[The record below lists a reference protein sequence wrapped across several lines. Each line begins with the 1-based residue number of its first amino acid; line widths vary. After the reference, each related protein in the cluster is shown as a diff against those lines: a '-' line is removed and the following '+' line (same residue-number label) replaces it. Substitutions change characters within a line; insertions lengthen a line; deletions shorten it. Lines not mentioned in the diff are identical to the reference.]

1 MNPWIRKEVRL
12 LFPNFVVGLLLILV
26 AWLLPS
32 EQHFG
37 PWTLLAGVPLLLCP
51 VILLLMSLDAFGRE
65 ITTGMFST
73 LLSQPVARERI
84 WWTKT
89 LLLVVCSGLL
99 WWGWWTA
106 FLLHASGQLS
116 ADGLSSVRNVSI
128 LYVAVVVAGGLWTVL
143 AFRQVTAA
151 LVITV
156 LTPFGLIM
164 ISFWL
169 LESRTDHLNVV
180 LAIILAVYAFAGIL
194 WAYRHFLRFE
204 DSRSFQEAVDFSQG
218 SLRLPSFL
226 RSWSPA
232 QSSGLRR
239 ALVWKEVNLLHGV
252 LVLAATMA
260 VVHLGVVGLRLWV
273 KGAYLRSHPDLEMVL
288 SGFWGL
294 WLIFP
299 LLIGAAVF
307 AEERRLGVWES
318 QLCLAVSR
326 RQQCVVKGLVGL
338 MLALCLGAAM
348 PVLFESNRLLQDSRY
363 DLVSILQEAELLGR
377 GGLSPRAMRVLAK
390 VVHALPFDPQPL
402 LLLAVISTALLLLS
416 TFTSSL
422 SRSLLQSLSAAVGGL
437 FVLAL
442 LLFWLEMPLSGSLLN
457 VGLFRGPL
465 GILILIP
472 MLVITMIWLISGNA
486 RQIWVGRRQWW
497 RNALVLLAVFL
508 GGSAATAMIYHR
520 VWERQTPSEPVPGTA
535 VLRLA
540 DRVQLQKRWDAI
552 AIKTADGRSWGAA
565 LLKESDDWRHA
576 QPLVEPIARL
586 QGSNWA
592 NIALCAYETVGIQD
606 DGSLWVSANPLR
618 RSNPA
623 EPDYRTREA
632 SSRMLQFGTDQD
644 WKHAVP
650 FRSGALLLKTN
661 GTLWMWEQKVI
672 RSLND
677 YQGLI
682 RVPPHQ
688 TSPDTDWAELELKT
702 DQLNLADFVIR
713 KKNGRAWASEGYPIS
728 VEAISLDDR
737 TRLCRTEH
745 LDSDRPSRYAELCT
759 VEVLEALFQ
768 VAIGTNGHLAVNG
781 VWEQLHKP
789 IGQRP
794 LWGWRRSHIP
804 LNDQRD
810 SLWQGLASDHETLV
824 SLRSDGTLWKW
835 NFPALPAEASQKARS
850 TRLGTR
856 SDWVALSSFGFDI
869 ISLAADGSLWS
880 WQFERRGNRT
890 FLAPSEKP
898 LYLGNILK

>member
-12 LFPNFVVGLLLILV
+12 LLPNFVVGLLLILV

-51 VILLLMSLDAFGRE
+51 LILLLMSLDAFGRE
-65 ITTGMFST
+65 ITTGMFSM

-106 FLLHASGQLS
+106 FQLHASGQLS
-116 ADGLSSVRNVSI
+116 ADSLSSVRTVSI

-151 LVITV
+151 FVITV

-164 ISFWL
+164 ISSWL
-169 LESRTDHLNVV
+169 LESRSVHLNEV
-180 LAIILAVYAFAGIL
+180 LAVMLIAYASAGIL
-194 WAYRHFLRFE
+194 WAYRHFLKFE
-204 DSRSFQEAVDFSQG
+204 DSRSFQEEVDFSQG
-218 SLRLPSFL
+218 SLRLPRFL

-252 LVLAATMA
+252 LILAATMA
-260 VVHLGVVGLRLWV
+260 VVHLGVVGLRLWA
-273 KGAYLRSHPDLEMVL
+273 KGAYLRSHPELEMVL
-288 SGFWGL
+288 SVFWGL

-299 LLIGAAVF
+299 LLIGAALF

-348 PVLFESNRLLQDSRY
+348 PVLLESNRLLPDSRY
-363 DLVSILQEAELLGR
+363 DLGSILQEGTQQGW
-377 GGLSPRAMRVLAK
+377 GGPPSRAVLVLAK
-390 VVHALPFDPQPL
+390 VAHALPFDPQPL
-402 LLLAVISTALLLLS
+402 LLLAGIATALLLLS

-437 FVLAL
+437 LVLAL
-442 LLFWLEMPLSGSLLN
+442 LLFWLEMPFSRSLLN

-465 GILILIP
+465 GFLILIP
-472 MLVITMIWLISGNA
+472 ILVVTMIWLITGNA
-486 RQIWVGRRQWW
+486 RQIWVGRRLWW

-520 VWERQTPSEPVPGTA
+520 VWERLTPLEPVHGTA

-540 DRVQLQKRWDAI
+540 DHVQLQKRWDAI

-565 LLKESDDWRHA
+565 LLQENDYWRHA
-576 QPLVEPIARL
+576 QALVEPIARL

-606 DGSLWVSANPLR
+606 DGSLWVSANPR
-618 RSNPA
+618 RRPNSA
-623 EPDYRTREA
+623 APDRRAREA
-632 SSRMLQFGTDQD
+632 SSRMLQFGTDRD
-644 WKHAVP
+644 WKHADP
-650 FRSGALLLKTN
+650 FQSGALLLKTN
-661 GTLWMWEQKVI
+661 GTLWRWMQEDI
-672 RSLND
+672 RSPSE

-682 RVPPHQ
+682 RV
-688 TSPDTDWAELELKT
+688 SPL
-702 DQLNLADFVIR
+702 Q
-713 KKNGRAWASEGYPIS
+713 
-728 VEAISLDDR
+728 ISLDNDWADNDWAGR
-737 TRLCRTEH
+737 H
-745 LDSDRPSRYAELCT
+745 YAELST
-759 VEVLEALFQ
+759 VGVSWALFQ
-768 VAIGTNGHLAVNG
+768 VAVGTNGQLAVNG
-781 VWEQLHKP
+781 IWEQLSRP
-789 IGQRP
+789 IGQRS
-794 LWGWRRSHIP
+794 LWGWRRTHIP
-804 LNDQRD
+804 LDDQKD
-810 SLWQGLASDHETLV
+810 SVWQDLASDRETLV

-835 NFPALPAEASQKARS
+835 HFPALPAEASQKARS
-850 TRLGTR
+850 LRLGTR
-856 SDWVALSSFGFDI
+856 SDWVALSAVELEI

-880 WQFERRGNRT
+880 WQFERRDDRT
-890 FLAPSEKP
+890 ILAPSAKP
-898 LYLGNILK
+898 QYLGNILK